1 MPEHKTEGRISV
13 HLLSGHVQVKAAGR
27 TFSLRPGGMLAL
39 DKGLAHDVEAME
51 ESALLLTIAWP
62 IKG

>member
-1 MPEHKTEGRISV
+1 
-13 HLLSGHVQVKAAGR
+13 
-27 TFSLRPGGMLAL
+27 MLAL